1 MTWRLFF
8 TDTDYMLSNNCLLRS
23 STSTTS
29 SAENQGTLRISFHSF
44 LLWHDSFAGI
54 LNRMR
59 MACSRISNICAYFT
73 FSSIHLFI
81 CLYKIIAVF
90 LPIVGFFVT
99 GSCIYTIF
107 GHVISDEVT
116 QIKVQNIV
124 SYPCSTK
131 LTWVF
136 KWYITHHSI
145 CSVALI
151 TGVNMP
157 MIGLAVGGSLVV
169 VLTIVMIW
177 IYVQKWKRQG
187 NTTRKPSTDSSDK
200 YSEVWL
206 YVT

>member
-1 MTWRLFF
+1 MTWRLYF

-29 SAENQGTLRISFHSF
+29 SAENQGTLMISFHSS

-54 LNRMR
+54 QNRMR

-81 CLYKIIAVF
+81 CLYEIIAVF

-107 GHVISDEVT
+107 RHVISDEET

-124 SYPCSTK
+124 SYPGSTK

-169 VLTIVMIW
+169 VLIIVMIW
-177 IYVQKWKRQG
+177 IYAQKWKRQG
-187 NTTRKPSTDSSDK
+187 DPTRKPSTDSSDK
-200 YSEVWL
+200 YSGVWL

>member
-23 STSTTS
+23 STS
-29 SAENQGTLRISFHSF
+29 AENQGTLRISFYSS

-73 FSSIHLFI
+73 FSPIHLFT

-90 LPIVGFFVT
+90 LPIVGFFVI

-107 GHVISDEVT
+107 RHVISDEET

-169 VLTIVMIW
+169 VLIIVMIW
-177 IYVQKWKRQG
+177 IIKKQG
-187 NTTRKPSTDSSDK
+187 NPNRKPSADSSDK
-200 YSEVWL
+200 YSGVWL

>member
-1 MTWRLFF
+1 MFF

-23 STSTTS
+23 STVSTTS
-29 SAENQGTLRISFHSF
+29 SAENQGTLRISFHSS

-59 MACSRISNICAYFT
+59 MACLRISNICAYFT
-73 FSSIHLFI
+73 FSSLHRFI
-81 CLYKIIAVF
+81 CLYEIIAVF

-107 GHVISDEVT
+107 RHVISDEVT

-131 LTWVF
+131 FTWVF
-136 KWYITHHSI
+136 QWYITHHSI
-145 CSVALI
+145 CSVVLI

-157 MIGLAVGGSLVV
+157 MIGLAVGGFLVV
-169 VLTIVMIW
+169 VLIIVMI
-177 IYVQKWKRQG
+177 YAQKCKKQG
-187 NTTRKPSTDSSDK
+187 NPTRKPSADSSDK
-200 YSEVWL
+200 YSGVWL

>member
-1 MTWRLFF
+1 MFF

-29 SAENQGTLRISFHSF
+29 SAENQGTLWISFHSF

-54 LNRMR
+54 QNRMR

-107 GHVISDEVT
+107 RHVISDEVT

-169 VLTIVMIW
+169 VLIIVMI
-177 IYVQKWKRQG
+177 YAQKCKKQG
-187 NTTRKPSTDSSDK
+187 NPTRKPSADSSDK
-200 YSEVWL
+200 YSGVWL

>member
-23 STSTTS
+23 STVSTTS
-29 SAENQGTLRISFHSF
+29 SAENQGTLRISFHSS

-73 FSSIHLFI
+73 FSPIHLFT

-107 GHVISDEVT
+107 GHVISDEET

-136 KWYITHHSI
+136 KWHITHHSI

-157 MIGLAVGGSLVV
+157 MIGLAVGGFLVV
-169 VLTIVMIW
+169 VLIIVMI
-177 IYVQKWKRQG
+177 YAQKCKKQG
-187 NTTRKPSTDSSDK
+187 NPTRKQSADSSDK
-200 YSEVWL
+200 YSGVWL